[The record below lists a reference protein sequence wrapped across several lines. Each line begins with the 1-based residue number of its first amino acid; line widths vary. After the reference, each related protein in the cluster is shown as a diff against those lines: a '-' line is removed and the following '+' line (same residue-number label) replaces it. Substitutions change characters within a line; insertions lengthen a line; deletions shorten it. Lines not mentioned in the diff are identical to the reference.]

1 MTDRAEERTPDTGH
15 ASRGGTGMS
24 ALEAAA
30 ALGISERTIRRAIAR
45 DDLHATKHAGMY
57 RIAPDDLTRY
67 ARSRKAPISLATRR
81 YHDSARL
88 TPLPARSRTRA
99 VHVPRPLTPLIGR
112 EGELRQA
119 MRLLDGDDLRLL
131 TLVGPGG
138 VGKTRLALAIA
149 SALQDDFA
157 HGARFVP
164 LAAVRDPDLAI
175 TAIARKL
182 GIQEDERRPL
192 ADVLIDVLR
201 DHHLLLVL
209 DNLEHVTSTV
219 TPWLEALLM
228 GSQRLRVLVTSRIAL
243 GVPGEQRYPVKPLPV
258 PDNLT
263 SAIDI
268 RNPSVVLFTQR
279 AQAIQP
285 DLVIDDSTLATV
297 TRICQR
303 VEGLPLAIEL
313 AAARVAML
321 SLDALLERLTDRF
334 QVLTGGAPTA
344 EIRLRSLWDAIA
356 WSYDPLPEAAQ
367 SLFRRLAVFAG
378 GFTLDAVEFVAAY
391 PEPDSPVPTI
401 DLLGTLVDHSLVRHE
416 QLVHEESRYWMLETI
431 REFGLDRLAAIG
443 REELAREAH
452 ARYYERLTI
461 EAKVELQRRDQA
473 RWLNR
478 LESEHNNLREA
489 TAWLI
494 DRGAAENAVLL
505 NARLLGFFLVRG
517 HYAEKRT
524 LFQRLV
530 EDPRVK
536 LGTIARARAL
546 LMLGAMGG
554 LQGEP
559 AAAVA
564 MLEEALSTFRERGD
578 ENGAMLALHVLAV
591 TFSMVG
597 DLERAGDAQRQNL
610 HLGRKL
616 GDRHT
621 ESVALSNIGGFALR
635 QGNVELAETLLNES
649 RRIALDAE
657 DWWIAG
663 MISQDL
669 ASVAFHR
676 GDYELAEK
684 LVVEGLQLL
693 SGLGDRMS
701 VPWAHVQ
708 LAHICRARHEFDA
721 ASDHLRTGLAMA
733 RESGPAG
740 AIPNMLSDLGKLA
753 CDANDLAQCASLLRQ
768 SIEVLRH
775 TGQMRELAYC
785 LDAFAAL
792 ALAAGNLSQAARF
805 VGSADM
811 AIGHAEGARPPG
823 LWATEYAALTAAL
836 HRSLSPNRY
845 RQEWE
850 AGNGSTPDEAIAAAL
865 ASQPDREAATPG
877 VSSAAVEAS
886 HALTRREFDVLH
898 LLADGR
904 TDREIAQT
912 LSISPRTVGGHVTH
926 LLAKLG
932 VETRTAAVAHALRS
946 GLA

>member
-1 MTDRAEERTPDTGH
+1 MT
-15 ASRGGTGMS
+15 

-30 ALGISERTIRRAIAR
+30 ALGLSERTIRRAIAR
-45 DDLHATKHAGMY
+45 EDLHATKLAGVY
-57 RIAPDDLTRY
+57 RIAPDDLARY
-67 ARSRKAPISLATRR
+67 ARSREVPISLVA
-81 YHDSARL
+81 HLHHGPARL
-88 TPLPARSRTRA
+88 MPLPVRSRA
-99 VHVPRPLTPLIGR
+99 NAFHVPHPLTPLIGR
-112 EGELRQA
+112 DEELQRA
-119 MRLLDGDDLRLL
+119 LRLLDGDDLRLL

-149 SALQDDFA
+149 AALQDDFA

-164 LAAVRDPDLAI
+164 LAAVRDPALAI

-182 GIQEDERRPL
+182 GIQESERRPI
-192 ADVLIDVLR
+192 ADVLIDVLH
-201 DHHLLLVL
+201 DQHLLLVL

-219 TPWLEALLM
+219 TPWLEALLTA
-228 GSQRLRVLVTSRIAL
+228 SQRLRVLVTSRIAL
-243 GVPGEQRYPVKPLPV
+243 GVPGEQRFPVKPLPV
-258 PDNLT
+258 LDNLT
-263 SAIDI
+263 SADAVHS
-268 RNPSVVLFTQR
+268 PSVVLFMQR
-279 AQAIQP
+279 AHAVQP
-285 DLVIDDSTLATV
+285 DLVIDDSTLTTV

-313 AAARVAML
+313 AAARVSVL
-321 SLDALLERLTDRF
+321 SLDTLLERLSDSFRLLSTE
-334 QVLTGGAPTA
+334 APTGDA
-344 EIRLRSLWDAIA
+344 RLRSLWHAIA
-356 WSYDPLPEAAQ
+356 WSYDLLPEAAQ
-367 SLFRRLAVFAG
+367 SLFRRLSVFTG
-378 GFTLDAVEFVAAY
+378 GFTLNAAEFVATY
-391 PEPDSPVPTI
+391 PDSATSAPTL
-401 DLLGTLVDHSLVRHE
+401 DLLRILADHSLVRHE
-416 QLVHEESRYWMLETI
+416 SLSNEESRYWLLETI

-443 REELAREAH
+443 GEHLAREAH
-452 ARYYERLTI
+452 AAYYQGLSI
-461 EAKVELQRRDQA
+461 EAEPELKRRDQV

-494 DRGAAENAVLL
+494 DRGAAKNAILL

-597 DLERAGDAQRQNL
+597 DLERAGDAQRENL

-635 QGNVELAETLLNES
+635 QGKVELAETLLNES

-865 ASQPDREAATPG
+865 ASQPDREAATPR